1 MSSRACHRSNCAGT
15 SKNDG
20 RRASSPVHRDIRFDD
35 LAGAVRVDVNALPPV
50 ARHHDEFG
58 GEAGTL
64 DVKLK
69 PVAAGIADRG
79 TARAPCPLGP
89 AAAHLILVVG
99 GELADEIEIVTVACA
114 PELELDVAGAA
125 PRAVGRVASNALGG
139 TVFGTQ
145 RPAAG
150 PTPGKFRKWPRLR
163 VRGR

>member
-1 MSSRACHRSNCAGT
+1 MSSRACHRSSCAGT
-15 SKNDG
+15 SKRDA
-20 RRASSPVHRDIRFDD
+20 RRASGPVQGNIRFDD
-35 LAGAVRVDVNALPPV
+35 LAGAVRVDVHALPPV

-69 PVAAGIADRG
+69 PVAARIADRRA
-79 TARAPCPLGP
+79 ARASCALGP
-89 AAAHLILVVG
+89 AAADLILVVG
-99 GELADEIEIVTVACA
+99 SELADEIEIVTVACA
-114 PELELDVAGAA
+114 PKLEFDVAGVA
-125 PRAVGRVASNALGG
+125 PGAVGRVASDALGG

-150 PTPGKFRKWPRLR
+150 PTPGKFGKWPCLR